1 MWVRDGD
8 LALIMKEEEPMTFPC
23 VRTIRATSPLSLFVI
38 TGLVVAFLPAEAAA
52 KRRPKAAKHSPEQAA
67 CVANYKS
74 AHASA
79 RAAKLR
85 EARDFFGKCS
95 GQTCTGLLRQ
105 ECTNSYV
112 QLDTDIPSV
121 VPVVTDEKGAPRELV
136 EVRMDGELLTSKLD
150 GHGLPVDPGKHEF
163 TFTMDGNVV
172 STQKVM
178 IVQGQRNRPV
188 AVVLR
193 NGKKAPGDAE
203 GAAPKVAEAVAAPA
217 VAAETPEATEP
228 ESATE
233 AAPQAVDT
241 EANDMKPARRAR
253 VKSTAGGPSL
263 LTYIVGGV
271 GVVGVAGYFTLNYW
285 GKKDND
291 KLGDCAAAGNLC
303 PVASVDHVRKLYLYA
318 NISGGIGLAALAT
331 SAYLYFTSSG
341 SGEEAGTTR
350 TASKR
355 VTKTASIQMVDL
367 QATPSGGAVATIGG
381 TF

>member
-1 MWVRDGD
+1 
-8 LALIMKEEEPMTFPC
+8 
-23 VRTIRATSPLSLFVI
+23 
-38 TGLVVAFLPAEAAA
+38 
-52 KRRPKAAKHSPEQAA
+52 
-67 CVANYKS
+67 
-74 AHASA
+74 
-79 RAAKLR
+79 
-85 EARDFFGKCS
+85 
-95 GQTCTGLLRQ
+95 LRQ

-121 VPVVTDEKGAPRELV
+121 VPVVTDDKGVPRELV

-203 GAAPKVAEAVAAPA
+203 SSAPKVAEAAALPAAPA
-217 VAAETPEATEP
+217 AEVPEATEP
-228 ESATE
+228 EAATE

-241 EANDMKPARRAR
+241 EAGEAKPVRRAR
-253 VKSTAGGPSL
+253 VKSTAGRPSL
-263 LTYIVGGV
+263 PTYIVGGV

-303 PVASVDHVRKLYLYA
+303 PVASVDHIKKLYLYA
-318 NISGGIGLAALAT
+318 NISGAVGLAALAT
-331 SAYLYFTSSG
+331 SAYLYFTTSG
-341 SGEEAGTTR
+341 SGEEAGSTK

-355 VTKTASIQMVDL
+355 VTKTASIQMLDV